1 MTNISQKTLHR
12 WILEKPCRPR
22 HWEMITSM
30 IGAPLAKIA
39 KGQRPGHRCSGFL
52 HRKMGI
58 RNDKNGRIRRIRRMA
73 MCGYL
78 WLSDFHNLLGF
89 ELLSQTWDEFRSD
102 SHFLDQMFPTTVRS
116 CCISISEFL
125 DQCGNPPRFGMII
138 SNSMQLI

>member
-1 MTNISQKTLHR
+1 VDFSI
-12 WILEKPCRPR
+12 EK
-22 HWEMITSM
+22 WGYEMI
-30 IGAPLAKIA
+30 
-39 KGQRPGHRCSGFL
+39 R
-52 HRKMGI
+52 MGEFGEFGEWLCVAI
-58 RNDKNGRIRRIRRMA
+58 Y
-73 MCGYL
+73 GYL

-102 SHFLDQMFPTTVRS
+102 SHLLDQMFPTTVRS